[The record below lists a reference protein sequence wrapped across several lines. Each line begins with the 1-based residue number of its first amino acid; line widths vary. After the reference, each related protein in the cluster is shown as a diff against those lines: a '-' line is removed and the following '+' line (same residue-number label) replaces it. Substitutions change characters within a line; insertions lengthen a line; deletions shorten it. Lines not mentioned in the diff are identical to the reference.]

1 MNTLSI
7 LFVLPLLIIFS
18 YLFDTFARKTK
29 FPAVILLMITGILI
43 RTACNVYGYT
53 DFDFLENLIPVLGTI
68 GLILIVLEGAVELEI
83 NREKLP
89 LILKGFL
96 AALFILIANIWILQ
110 WVFGVLF
117 QMEHNEAVL
126 YAIPLSI
133 ISSAVAIPS
142 AAGLIS
148 KEKEFVTYESTFSDI
163 LGIMIFN
170 YAIRQFESDQS
181 LIGGTALVS
190 LCLQILGVI
199 VISLAITYILFRLLQ
214 QIHHHVKFFLILALL
229 ILVYAFGKLFH
240 LPALVTIFIF
250 GIFLSN
256 VKSLLP
262 QFLLNYLDIEQTE
275 KGFHE
280 FHILTAESTFI
291 VRTFFFL
298 FFGFSIEIIDFD
310 SFSPI
315 IYGLLIFMVML
326 VIRYVY
332 LSATT
337 LNIKPSALVYMSP
350 RGLISILLF
359 IQLKE
364 VSFLNTTTS
373 PIDERVLLVVIL
385 GSMLVMLLGTLK
397 KPKNDEIIISDLNTE
412 EEEEGFTFDSPSIPP
427 SLDENENETT
437 DNS

>member
-1 MNTLSI
+1 M
-7 LFVLPLLIIFS
+7 
-18 YLFDTFARKTK
+18 
-29 FPAVILLMITGILI
+29 
-43 RTACNVYGYT
+43 
-53 DFDFLENLIPVLGTI
+53 
-68 GLILIVLEGAVELEI
+68 
-83 NREKLP
+83 
-89 LILKGFL
+89 
-96 AALFILIANIWILQ
+96 
-110 WVFGVLF
+110 
-117 QMEHNEAVL
+117 
-126 YAIPLSI
+126 
-133 ISSAVAIPS
+133 
-142 AAGLIS
+142 
-148 KEKEFVTYESTFSDI
+148 
-163 LGIMIFN
+163 
-170 YAIRQFESDQS
+170 
-181 LIGGTALVS
+181 
-190 LCLQILGVI
+190 
-199 VISLAITYILFRLLQ
+199 
-214 QIHHHVKFFLILALL
+214 ALL

-315 IYGLLIFMVML
+315 IYGLLIFMVIL

-337 LNIKPSALVYMSP
+337 LKIKPSALVYMSP

-397 KPKNDEIIISDLNTE
+397 KPKNDGIIISDLNTE